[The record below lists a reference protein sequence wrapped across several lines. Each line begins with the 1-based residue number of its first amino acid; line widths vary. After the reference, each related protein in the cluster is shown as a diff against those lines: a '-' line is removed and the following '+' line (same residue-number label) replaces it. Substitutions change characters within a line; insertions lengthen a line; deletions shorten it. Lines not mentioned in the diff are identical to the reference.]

1 MTYENFTIKSQDAI
15 LRAQQIAQNLDQQV
29 VDSLH
34 LCKGVIEVDES
45 LCDFL
50 FQKMS
55 AKLPKIKSELDA
67 EIRKL
72 PKVSGADKQYLS
84 NEANQVLINAKKIMT
99 EFGDEFISLELIM
112 LAFLKGNDSVSKIL
126 KANNVNYESLKQ
138 AIVELRKGK
147 KVSEASGD
155 EQYNA
160 CLLYTSRCV

>member
-55 AKLPKIKSELDA
+55 AKLPKVNLSWMQKSENYQ
-67 EIRKL
+67 KS
-72 PKVSGADKQYLS
+72 PVQ
-84 NEANQVLINAKKIMT
+84 T
-99 EFGDEFISLELIM
+99 
-112 LAFLKGNDSVSKIL
+112 
-126 KANNVNYESLKQ
+126 NN
-138 AIVELRKGK
+138 
-147 KVSEASGD
+147 
-155 EQYNA
+155 
-160 CLLYTSRCV
+160 TSPMRPTRS